1 MELRERALRLLSR
14 REHSRA
20 ELARK
25 LAAHGEPEAIAAV
38 LDALEREGLLSDA
51 RYAEALA
58 HAYQGRHGSLRLQ
71 QTLRRQGVE
80 ADLTDTAV
88 QRARAQDLEACRAL
102 WQKKFGTPPATLKDK
117 ARQYRFLMGRGFP
130 AEIVARVVGGPDE
143 D

>member
-1 MELRERALRLLSR
+1 MELRERALRLLAR

-25 LAAHGEPEAIAAV
+25 LAAHAQPEAIAAL
-38 LDALEREGLLSDA
+38 LDALEQEGLLSNA

-80 ADLTDTAV
+80 AALAEV
-88 QRARAQDLEACRAL
+88 AIQAARAEDLESCRRL
-102 WQKKFGTPPATLKDK
+102 WQKKFGTAPATLKDK
-117 ARQYRFLMGRGFP
+117 ARQYRFLLARGFP
-130 AEIVARVVGGPDE
+130 AEIVAQIVGAPDA

>member
-1 MELRERALRLLSR
+1 MDLRERALRLLAR

-25 LAAHGEPEAIAAV
+25 LAAHAGPEVIAAL

-58 HAYQGRHGSLRLQ
+58 YAYQGRHGSLRLQ

-80 ADLTDTAV
+80 ADLTDAAV
-88 QRARAQDLEACRAL
+88 QHARAQDLEACRAL
-102 WQKKFGTPPATLKDK
+102 WQKKFGAPPVTLKDK

-130 AEIVARVVGGPDE
+130 AEIVAQVVGDPDGQ
-143 D
+143 